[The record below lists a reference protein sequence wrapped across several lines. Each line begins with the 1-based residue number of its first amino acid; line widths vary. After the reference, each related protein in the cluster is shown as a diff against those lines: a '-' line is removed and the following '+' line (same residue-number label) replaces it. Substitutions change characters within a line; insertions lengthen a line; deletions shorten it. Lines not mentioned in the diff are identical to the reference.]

1 MISIVLAQFYVY
13 CLGINGEHNVRCKNK
28 EKRSMYGIRK
38 FHKNESGQTALETAI
53 ILIAFVVVASVFAFT
68 ILSAGSA
75 STTRGEQAIYSGLEG
90 VQSSMQTMGT
100 VLAEAAGAKVDDIRF
115 TVQLAAG
122 GGPVNM
128 NDLLISYRDAA
139 VIENLADADWA
150 FDLLSAEVGAA
161 DLLEEGERFEI
172 TVTLPASV
180 TLAANQSFTL
190 EIKPPTGA
198 VLQINKT
205 TPAALSDVMELR

>member
-1 MISIVLAQFYVY
+1 
-13 CLGINGEHNVRCKNK
+13 
-28 EKRSMYGIRK
+28 MYGIRK

-90 VQSSMQTMGT
+90 VQSSMQVSGT
-100 VLAEAAGAKVDDIRF
+100 VLAESDGTNVTDVRF

-122 GGPVNM
+122 GGPINLQ
-128 NDLLISYRDAA
+128 DLLISYRDAS
-139 VIENLADADWA
+139 VIENLDTADVT
-150 FDLLSAEVGAA
+150 FEVLGTEVGAV
-161 DLLEEGERFEI
+161 DLLEAGERVE
-172 TVTLPASV
+172 VVVPVPAAA
-180 TLAANQSFTL
+180 LGANQAFTL